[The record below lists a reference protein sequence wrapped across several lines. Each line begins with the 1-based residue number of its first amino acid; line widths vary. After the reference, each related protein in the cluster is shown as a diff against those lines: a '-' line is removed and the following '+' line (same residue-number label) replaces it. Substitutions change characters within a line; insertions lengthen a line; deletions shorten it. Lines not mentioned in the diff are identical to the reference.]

1 MTLLAAAL
9 PLGNVLG
16 GLGAAHLD
24 QRAGVAFVGAGWVL
38 AALAQRIGDR
48 GSLRHGASRSALP

>member
-24 QRAGVAFVGAGWVL
+24 PRAGIALVGAGWAL
-38 AALAQRIGDR
+38 AALAQGIGGR
-48 GSLRHGASRSALP
+48 G